1 MNKDKEHLCVNSFSQ
16 LFSYCLLPALD
27 LPGYKWF
34 TDNQYG
40 EVDLAVGKQRFE
52 SYCISCHGDKGLGD
66 GLAANAL
73 NIKPDNIYAELLNP
87 LGTKVE
93 LIDSVLEGDNGQ
105 GGAMPP
111 FKSVLSEKEI
121 NDIFEYIRSVN
132 S

>member
-1 MNKDKEHLCVNSFSQ
+1 MRKLFFSVAFL
-16 LFSYCLLPALD
+16 LFATSTGFA
-27 LPGYKWF
+27 GYKWF

-40 EVDLAVGKQRFE
+40 EADLTVGKQRFE
-52 SYCISCHGDKGLGD
+52 SYCISCHGDKGHGD

-87 LGTKVE
+87 FGTKVE

-105 GGAMPP
+105 GGTMPP
-111 FKSVLSEKEI
+111 FKAVLSEKEI
-121 NDIFEYIRSVN
+121 NDIFEYIRSLN

>member
-1 MNKDKEHLCVNSFSQ
+1 MRKLFFSVIFL
-16 LFSYCLLPALD
+16 LFVTSTGFA
-27 LPGYKWF
+27 GYKWF